1 MPIYEYRCQDCNKK
15 SSFFVRSVN
24 SEVNAVCEHC
34 QGERMTRTISRVAY
48 HKSIADIHEQ
58 SGGPPGLGDP
68 GLDYYSDPRNI
79 GRGSGGV
86 LRKVRNG
93 DARQRPG
100 KPSTRLVTDM
110 PPEGLDL

>member
-34 QGERMTRTISRVAY
+34 QSERMSRTISRVA
-48 HKSIADIHEQ
+48 HHRSMADIHER

-79 GRGSGGV
+79 GRGVEESFERFGV
-86 LRKVRNG
+86 
-93 DARQRPG
+93 
-100 KPSTRLVTDM
+100 DM
-110 PPEGLDL
+110 PDSVRETIDSARDGQLPEGVDL